1 MENREQ
7 EIRQDREDLI
17 EGRNAVAEAIRAGR
31 TIDKIFVARGDTDRT
46 LARILAKARENGIVV
61 TECDRRKLDSLSA
74 TGAHQGIIAQAAMRE
89 YASIE
94 DILERA
100 AAKKMIGAGTDYLMV
115 RAKDS
120 EPPEFIGILTKVDIV
135 KSLCAE
141 NSNPDTDTVDQFMSR
156 RMVVANVGDDV
167 EYVMNVMVR
176 HKISHLPVIEGKSI
190 AGVISRNDILAALNV
205 KQDIELQWLSDYSGA
220 IPKATVY

>member
-1 MENREQ
+1 MKLQKVLSEKK
-7 EIRQDREDLI
+7 EIQRLYTI
-17 EGRNAVAEAIRAGR
+17 ESGAV
-31 TIDKIFVARGDTDRT
+31 
-46 LARILAKARENGIVV
+46 L
-61 TECDRRKLDSLSA
+61 
-74 TGAHQGIIAQAAMRE
+74 
-89 YASIE
+89 
-94 DILERA
+94 RA

-115 RAKDS
+115 RAKDT

-141 NSNPDTDTVDQFMSR
+141 ASDPDTDTVDKFMSR
-156 RMVVANVGDDV
+156 HMVVANVGDDV

-190 AGVISRNDILAALNV
+190 AGVISRNDILAELNV
-205 KQDIELQWLSDYSGA
+205 KRDIELQWLSDYSGA